1 MMHYY
6 FSAILK
12 SFWPGG
18 VLASSYPVRSDDIK
32 EMTRNAAKDLLMDHI
47 PEVLCNLVGAQT
59 AKHGVLKVFEAMQN
73 PTYNKQLFYVSPNAF
88 KGNLFYVT
96 FCTPTTTGT
105 A

>member
-1 MMHYY
+1 MLHYY

-73 PTYNKQLFYVSPNAF
+73 PTYNKQLFYVSSNAF
-88 KGNLFYVT
+88 KDNIFFV
-96 FCTPTTTGT
+96 
-105 A
+105 